1 MAPSAPPLH
10 VEPIALAPG
19 ALLALASRWPDR
31 YPVLLD
37 SAAQGA
43 LSHFSMLAALPRATL
58 TMDAAGN
65 LHGFGKQATQSGF
78 LSTLEQLWRE
88 AAVDAPVRP
97 SHLPF
102 AGGWIIYLGYELARE
117 KYQAALNERNIK

>member
-1 MAPSAPPLH
+1 MSAPHAH
-10 VEPIALAPG
+10 VEPLALAPH

-58 TMDAAGN
+58 TMDAAGQ
-65 LHGFGKQATQSGF
+65 LQGLGKDSTGR
-78 LSTLEQLWRE
+78 LSFR
-88 AAVDAPVRP
+88 A
-97 SHLPF
+97 
-102 AGGWIIYLGYELARE
+102 
-117 KYQAALNERNIK
+117 